1 MSNATNKRKEGS
13 RSSTDELSETE
24 SVIALM
30 EPPFKKRRL
39 NGSNHNRSSNDS
51 DRWTAA
57 RNSSH
62 YRNYSKFKRYL
73 NQVTPYNTVNFQRL
87 MDNRDSEDDS
97 DNDDAECCHRDPSI
111 PSRSQLM
118 ELKEVKTKKSIPSDS
133 MLVSVQACD
142 CPSFARHE
150 Q

>member
-1 MSNATNKRKEGS
+1 MSNATNKRKEDS

-24 SVIALM
+24 TVIALR

-39 NGSNHNRSSNDS
+39 YDSNHNRSSNDS

-97 DNDDAECCHRDPSI
+97 DNDSECCHCNPSI
-111 PSRSQLM
+111 PSRSQLI
-118 ELKEVKTKKSIPSDS
+118 ELKEVKTK
-133 MLVSVQACD
+133 MLVSVETCD